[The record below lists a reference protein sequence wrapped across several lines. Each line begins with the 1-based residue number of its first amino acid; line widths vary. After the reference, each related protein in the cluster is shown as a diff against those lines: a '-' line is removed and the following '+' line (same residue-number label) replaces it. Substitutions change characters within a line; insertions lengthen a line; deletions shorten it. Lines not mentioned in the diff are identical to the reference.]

1 MAPKGL
7 YSVQKSRSFGGT
19 NNFNNTPP
27 KDSETGRKTPNF
39 DSLRK
44 KFSRKKTSSF
54 DDDDGGDQ
62 FDGTSSIKKNKNKQS
77 KVGNILKWFKKDSKD
92 NDTIYEEDQSNHS
105 QLTPKINRL
114 IHRQNEEPRFIFVNP
129 KPFRSSSYDS
139 ICSIGSAASSF
150 AFVPVNHYKVG
161 KYVEPKKKIAIG
173 INCGL
178 DTYRKR
184 LEQRDNAQEND
195 RDLTLKTKY
204 NLMSS
209 DSPPT
214 EAKKKLPNG
223 PLLQSSELHRNDD
236 TNSSSSGSDTDDTV
250 EMESISQR
258 GSPTG
263 WSSAAPGVSVSC
275 VDQQLGHTSLPAA
288 DQTLRSAGHCIKPR
302 ELSGQLLHPATIKP
316 SQDRPEYKENCRHGQ
331 VSPKSRRYR
340 SDSENGTLTYVT
352 PTRLHS
358 KFAQVG
364 STSNIPAHSELLP
377 KTGAIEPDNRHIS
390 NNPFDDRVHKN
401 SVESPRSS
409 LSGDSDCPKSHIPGK
424 RKAPEPPP
432 RSQSPRIIRSPNHFN
447 NPFLKKKGRAPP
459 PPDKAALIPSSAS
472 PIPTNCNSLEGD
484 WPGHR
489 SELASGQGGSG
500 SSSGSSRPHSRQT
513 DSIKNN
519 SKDSSD
525 IRHIVMT
532 GSAPTTPVARHKNY
546 GSAEEPNS
554 WILQDGLLRCGR
566 ESQQDIIASVEQ
578 EKESKARTKN

>member
-27 KDSETGRKTPNF
+27 KDSEAGRKTPNF

-54 DDDDGGDQ
+54 DDDDGDQ
-62 FDGTSSIKKNKNKQS
+62 FDGTASIKKNKNKQS

-92 NDTIYEEDQSNHS
+92 NDTIYEEDQRNHS

-184 LEQRDNAQEND
+184 LEQRDNGAEND
-195 RDLTLKTKY
+195 RDMTLKTKY

-209 DSPPT
+209 ESPPT

-223 PLLQSSELHRNDD
+223 PILQSSELHRNDD
-236 TNSSSSGSDTDDTV
+236 TNSSSSGSDSDDTV

-263 WSSAAPGVSVSC
+263 WSSAAAGVSS
-275 VDQQLGHTSLPAA
+275 VDQQLEHARLAGSA
-288 DQTLRSAGHCIKPR
+288 DQTLRSAGACIKPR

-316 SQDRPEYKENCRHGQ
+316 SQDRPEIKENCRHGQ

-352 PTRLHS
+352 PTRQNS

-364 STSNIPAHSELLP
+364 STSNIPGHTELLP
-377 KTGAIEPDNRHIS
+377 KLSAIEPDNNRHTS
-390 NNPFDDRVHKN
+390 NNPFDDKSN
-401 SVESPRSS
+401 AAKVESPRNS
-409 LSGDSDCPKSHIPGK
+409 LSGDSDCPRSHIPGK
-424 RKAPEPPP
+424 RKAPDPPP
-432 RSQSPRIIRSPNHFN
+432 RSQSPRQVRSPNHIN

-459 PPDKAALIPSSAS
+459 PPSDKTVHIPSCVS
-472 PIPTNCNSLEGD
+472 PIPNNCNSLEGD
-484 WPGHR
+484 RTGHR

-513 DSIKNN
+513 DCIKNN

-532 GSAPTTPVARHKNY
+532 GSAPTTPVTRHKTY

-566 ESQQDIIASVEQ
+566 ESQQDIVASIEQ